1 MPKSNHQIPSWLK
14 LIMENSWELELLIS
28 GGAIFS
34 LFQLSGNWVQW
45 FESTVEFTA
54 FLGQDIILI
63 IGTLGLELLKIG
75 FITHILFRA
84 FWLAMVC
91 ANYVYPNGIKKEKIK
106 WKKPFRIYAEDEEDL
121 QLPIIKLDR
130 YCGIVIYLS
139 ITSSILLLGIIAT
152 IFLLIS
158 IPSLLDLP
166 FANGFYNQFVIL
178 FILLYI
184 LDLFTSGFLR
194 KIPYFSY
201 LIFPLFSIFDVLS
214 FRKFIQKSAFLF
226 FTNIPKVKF
235 FSLTAVMLS
244 IGLLLSYLNTYKSM
258 HWPNVFDKRQ
268 YKWQLTNKDGL
279 STSPAYYRNE
289 AINRYRG
296 NPSIQSKIVHDNF
309 LDLFIPYNVHYD
321 AFMEGI
327 DKKKEDRLFSDLPSI
342 SLNNVLIDSLQW
354 HESWRDSENGI
365 ARHIGIESFVSIG
378 HLKDGQHKLKVSI
391 RPSVIKNLE
400 KKGKI
405 SAWERKRLEGLE
417 ILFIK
422 DTQVSISP

>member
-63 IGTLGLELLKIG
+63 IGALGLELLKIG

-166 FANGFYNQFVIL
+166 FAYGFYNQFVIL

-184 LDLFTSGFLR
+184 LDLFTSGCLR

-201 LIFPLFSIFDVLS
+201 LIFPFFSIFDVLS

>member
-201 LIFPLFSIFDVLS
+201 LIFPFFSIFDVLS

-327 DKKKEDRLFSDLPSI
+327 DKKKKTVFFRIF
-342 SLNNVLIDSLQW
+342 
-354 HESWRDSENGI
+354 
-365 ARHIGIESFVSIG
+365 
-378 HLKDGQHKLKVSI
+378 
-391 RPSVIKNLE
+391 
-400 KKGKI
+400 
-405 SAWERKRLEGLE
+405 
-417 ILFIK
+417 
-422 DTQVSISP
+422 QVFH

>member
-1 MPKSNHQIPSWLK
+1 MPKSNNQIPSWLK
-14 LIMENSWELELLIS
+14 QIMENSWELELLIS

-45 FESTVEFTA
+45 FESIVEFTVIP
-54 FLGQDIILI
+54 GQVIILI

-75 FITHILFRA
+75 FITHIVFRA

-91 ANYVYPNGIKKEKIK
+91 ANYVYPTGIKKEKIK

-121 QLPIIKLDR
+121 QQPIIKLDR

-139 ITSSILLLGIIAT
+139 ITSSIFLLGIIAT

-158 IPSLLDLP
+158 VPSLLDPSL
-166 FANGFYNQFVIL
+166 AYGFYIQFIVL
-178 FILLYI
+178 FILLFI
-184 LDLFTSGFLR
+184 LDLFTSGLLR

-201 LIFPLFSIFDVLS
+201 LIYPFFSILDILT

-226 FTNIPKVKF
+226 FTNIPKLKF

-244 IGLLLSYLNTYKSM
+244 IGLVLSYLNTYKEM
-258 HWPNVFDKRQ
+258 HWPNVFDKRE

-309 LDLFIPYNVHYD
+309 LDLFIPYNVSYD

-342 SLNNVLIDSLQW
+342 SLNNVRLDSLQW

-365 ARHIGIESFVSIG
+365 ARHIGIESFISIG
-378 HLKDGQHKLKVSI
+378 HLEDGQHIIKVSI
-391 RPSVIKNLE
+391 QPEIINNLV
-400 KKGKI
+400 KKGEI
-405 SAWERKRLEGLE
+405 SAWERKRLEGVE
-417 ILFIK
+417 ILFVK
-422 DTQVSISP
+422 DTQVSIEQ